1 MSGDSPVENLNVPVG
16 APEAQPASG
25 AENSAPEPEPEPEP
39 APKRDVAQLLTD
51 NPEKSNRALA
61 RELGVNESAVRRARS
76 IAAPGPDTA
85 KRDIASL
92 DSKGCKWPTG
102 EHEGAWTFC
111 GVQRLVVGNKLYPYC
126 EKHQRLAYAKT
137 R

>member
-1 MSGDSPVENLNVPVG
+1 MSGDGPIENLNVPVA
-16 APEAQPASG
+16 APEAQPVAG
-25 AENSAPEPEPEPEP
+25 AVNSAPEPEPEP
-39 APKRDVAQLLTD
+39 APKRDIAQLLAD

-76 IAAPGPDTA
+76 IAARGPDTA

-92 DSKGCKWPTG
+92 DPKGCKWPTG

-111 GVQRLVVGNKLYPYC
+111 GAQRLIVENKVYPYC
-126 EKHQRLAYAKT
+126 EKHHRLAYAKT